1 MLKAAGFD
9 KVDLFMRND
18 ADVCFGTNLEE
29 ALDFQI
35 LVGPS
40 GEIIREAGE
49 LGKEKLAEVREDMKR
64 SMEKYMRNGEVYM
77 PSSTWFIM
85 ATK

>member
-1 MLKAAGFD
+1 M
-9 KVDLFMRND
+9 
-18 ADVCFGTNLEE
+18 EE

-40 GEIIREAGE
+40 GEIVREAAE
-49 LGKEKLAEVREDMKR
+49 LGREKLPDIREDMKS
-64 SMEKYMRNGEVYM
+64 SMKKYEKAGGVYL